1 MQEVWLRRRAN
12 DHKDALRLILEPRFQ
27 INAVDPPKDVL
38 LGTFTK
44 EIEPFVKAY
53 NEYIRLS
60 NKIV

>member
-27 INAVDPPKDVL
+27 INAVDPPDVP

-44 EIEPFVKAY
+44 EIE
-53 NEYIRLS
+53 RR
-60 NKIV
+60 